1 MSESIKNIIN
11 ILETFAPLSYQE
23 SYDNAGLQIGDVSK
37 QVTSVIVCID
47 ITEDVLDEA
56 IAIGAGLIV
65 SHHPLLFGG
74 IKKITG
80 KSYVECCIIKA
91 IQNNIAIY
99 SAHTNLDAVNNG
111 VNAKIAQKIGLTS
124 LKPLSSKQGD
134 ILKLVTFVPELY
146 AETVRKALFKAGA
159 GSIGNYDCCS
169 FNSKGEG
176 TFRGNE
182 LSNPFVGTKGQ
193 LHIEPEVMIESIMPK
208 HLKYNVIKALK
219 TAHPYEE
226 VAYDIYQLDNE
237 NPLVGIGLI
246 GELSETIDEKEFLEN
261 IKKDFNVDC
270 LRHTAFLNKKVKRVA
285 VCGGSGSSYL
295 KYALSANADV
305 FITGD
310 FKYHEFFN
318 AENKILIADIGHYE
332 SEFFTKELFYDI
344 LTKNNTNFAVHLT
357 DINTNPIKYL

>member
-1 MSESIKNIIN
+1 MSESIKNIIS
-11 ILETFAPLSYQE
+11 ILETYAPLSYQE

-47 ITEDVLDEA
+47 ITEEVIDEA
-56 IAIGAGLIV
+56 IAKGAGLIV

-80 KSYVECCIIKA
+80 KSYVERCIIKA

-111 VNAKIAQKIGLTS
+111 VNAKIAQKIGLTN
-124 LKPLSSKQGD
+124 LKPLSPIHGD
-134 ILKLVTFVPELY
+134 ILKLVTFVPEQY
-146 AETVRKALFKAGA
+146 ADNVRTALFEAGA

-193 LHIEPEVMIESIMPK
+193 LHIEPEIMIESIMPK
-208 HLKYNVIKALK
+208 HLKNKVIQALK

-246 GELSETIDEKEFLEN
+246 GELSETIDEKEFLQN
-261 IKKDFNVDC
+261 IKKGFNVDC
-270 LRHTAFLNKKVKRVA
+270 LRHTTFLNKKVKRVV

-295 KYALSANADV
+295 KYALSAKADV